1 MSRRPFDPD
10 DTSVET
16 DDDPY
21 PARRRFF
28 HVTKAS
34 AGLTVFLATVAGVT
48 LSLTLFTMITDSKL
62 DARMLME
69 REWIARNYVARP
81 EEEERA
87 RQIDRRLQE
96 IRETQIQISTQI
108 NELAQRFFKVR

>member
-1 MSRRPFDPD
+1 MSRKPIDMD
-10 DTSVET
+10 DTNVES

-21 PARRRFF
+21 PPRRRFF
-28 HVTKAS
+28 HVTRAS

-48 LSLTLFTMITDSKL
+48 LALTLFTMITDSKL
-62 DARMLME
+62 DARMLLE
-69 REWIARNYVARP
+69 RDWIARNFVARP

-96 IRETQIQISTQI
+96 IRETQVQISTQI
-108 NELAQRFFKVR
+108 NEFEQRFFKGR